1 MVFLFTAFDVPPR
14 GQYDISEVSPKML
27 WEWKY
32 WGNRIQF
39 SLAKTSF
46 EVNWTYPGE
55 PRNINSVQTTG
66 CNPSH
71 TPLSFWHSRSII
83 LVCVALRVWKTS
95 NICQFWMFFNIF
107 VFWVLVTQ
115 FKAQQQCFTSSRAL
129 IDSFLPRISLTLK
142 GFTQLAPVRPGIRNW
157 AATFDTRA
165 KTALNWWI

>member
-1 MVFLFTAFDVPPR
+1 MTFRRFHR
-14 GQYDISEVSPKML
+14 RC
-27 WEWKY
+27 
-32 WGNRIQF
+32 WGNENIEGTGFNLVRPRPPSKWIGHI
-39 SLAKTSF
+39 
-46 EVNWTYPGE
+46 YPGE

-71 TPLSFWHSRSII
+71 TPLSFWHSRSTI
-83 LVCVALRVWKTS
+83 LVCVVLRVWKTS
-95 NICQFWMFFNIF
+95 NICQLWMFFNIF